1 MGGKEARRDFLKM
14 KEGPADY
21 DRRFHQQPL
30 LIYTNHNALVMEYQ
44 GHYYFLMKEIL
55 IHGNMRKTID
65 LKM

>member
-1 MGGKEARRDFLKM
+1 M

-30 LIYTNHNALVMEYQ
+30 FMYTNHNALVMKYQEY
-44 GHYYFLMKEIL
+44 YYFLMKEIL

>member
-1 MGGKEARRDFLKM
+1 M

-21 DRRFHQQPL
+21 GRRFHPQPL
-30 LIYTNHNALVMEYQ
+30 LIYTSHNALVMEYQ